1 MVASIF
7 PELSRMSLDPA
18 LITLAHDMADAAGTV
33 IRRYFRTPV
42 GVDTKSD
49 ESPVTIA
56 DRETEAAMRALLA
69 QRRPQDGILGE
80 EHGRERLDAEYLW
93 VIDPID
99 GTRAFITGMPLFGV
113 LIGLMHRGKPVL
125 GIIDQ
130 PILRER
136 WLGVAGQP
144 TTMNG
149 KTIKTRPC
157 PSLDKAFLYST
168 APDMFKGADAV
179 AYERVRSKVRQPRFG
194 GDCYAYG
201 LLTMGF
207 ADLVIEASLQPYDYC
222 AVIPVVEGA
231 GGVMSDWQGKALTI
245 ESDGRVVAAGD
256 RAAHEAALKALAG

>member
-1 MVASIF
+1 
-7 PELSRMSLDPA
+7 MSLDPA
-18 LITLAHDMADAAGTV
+18 LIALAHEMADAAGAV
-33 IRRYFRTPV
+33 IRRYFRTPG
-42 GVDTKSD
+42 GVDTKAD

-56 DRETEAAMRALLA
+56 DRETETAIRELLA
-69 QRRPQDGILGE
+69 RHRPQDGILGE

-99 GTRAFITGMPLFGV
+99 GTKAFITGMPVFGT
-113 LIGLMHRGKPVL
+113 LIGLLHRGKPVL
-125 GIIDQ
+125 GVIDQ

-136 WLGVAGQP
+136 WLGAAGAPTTLNGQP
-144 TTMNG
+144 
-149 KTIKTRPC
+149 IRTRSC

-179 AYERVRSKVRQPRFG
+179 AYDRVREKVRQPRFG

-201 LLTMGF
+201 LLTLGF

-231 GGVMSDWQGKALTI
+231 GGVMTDWQGKALTI

-256 RAAHEAALKALAG
+256 RAAHAAALQALAG

>member
-1 MVASIF
+1 
-7 PELSRMSLDPA
+7 MSLDPA
-18 LITLAHDMADAAGTV
+18 LIALANEMADAAGAV

-42 GVDTKSD
+42 GVDTKAD
-49 ESPVTIA
+49 DSPVTIA

-69 QRRPQDGILGE
+69 RRRPGDGILGE

-99 GTRAFITGMPLFGV
+99 GTKAFITGMPVFGT
-113 LIGLMHRGKPVL
+113 LIGLLHRGRAVL
-125 GIIDQ
+125 GVIDQ
-130 PILRER
+130 PILGER
-136 WLGVAGQP
+136 WLGAAGVP

-149 KTIKTRPC
+149 KAIRTRAC

-179 AYERVRSKVRQPRFG
+179 AYERVRGKVRQPRFG

-231 GGVMSDWQGKALTI
+231 GGVMTDWQGKALTI

-256 RAAHEAALKALAG
+256 PAAHAQALAALAG

>member
-1 MVASIF
+1 
-7 PELSRMSLDPA
+7 MSLDPA
-18 LITLAHDMADAAGTV
+18 LIALANDMAEAAGGV
-33 IRRYFRTPV
+33 IRHYFRTPV
-42 GVDTKSD
+42 GVDTKAD

-56 DRETEAAMRALLA
+56 DRETETAMRALIE

-80 EHGRERLDAEYLW
+80 EHGRQRLDAEYLW

-99 GTRAFITGMPLFGV
+99 GTKAFITGMPVFGT
-113 LIGLMHRGKPVL
+113 LIGLMHRGKPIL

-136 WLGVAGQP
+136 WLGVQGQG
-144 TTMNG
+144 TSFNG
-149 KTIKTRPC
+149 KAVRTRPC
-157 PSLDKAFLYST
+157 PSVDKAFLYST
-168 APDMFKGADAV
+168 APDMFKGDDAI

-231 GGVMSDWQGKALTI
+231 GGVMTDWQGKALTI
-245 ESDGRVVAAGD
+245 DSDGRVVAAGD
-256 RAAHEAALKALAG
+256 RAAHKAALQALAG

>member
-1 MVASIF
+1 
-7 PELSRMSLDPA
+7 MSLDPA
-18 LITLAHDMADAAGTV
+18 LIALANEMAEAAGAV

-42 GVDTKSD
+42 GVDTKAD
-49 ESPVTIA
+49 DSPVTIA
-56 DRETEAAMRALLA
+56 DRETEAAMRELLA
-69 QRRPQDGILGE
+69 RQRPQDGILGE

-99 GTRAFITGMPLFGV
+99 GTKAFITGMPVFGT
-113 LIGLMHRGKPVL
+113 LIGLLHRGRPVL
-125 GIIDQ
+125 GVIDQ
-130 PILRER
+130 PILGER
-136 WLGVAGQP
+136 WLGAAGAP

-149 KTIKTRPC
+149 RPIRTRAC

-179 AYERVRSKVRQPRFG
+179 AYERVRAKVRQPRFG

-201 LLTMGF
+201 LMTMGF

-231 GGVMSDWQGKALTI
+231 GGIMTDWQGKALTI

-256 RAAHEAALKALAG
+256 RAAHAAALAALAG

>member
-1 MVASIF
+1 
-7 PELSRMSLDPA
+7 MSFDPA
-18 LITLAHDMADAAGTV
+18 LIALAHEMADAAGAV

-42 GVDTKSD
+42 GVDTKAD

-56 DRETEAAMRALLA
+56 DRETETAMRELLA
-69 QRRPQDGILGE
+69 RQRPRDGILGE

-99 GTRAFITGMPLFGV
+99 GTKAFITGMPLFGT
-113 LIGLMHRGKPVL
+113 LIGLLHRGKPVL

-136 WLGVAGQP
+136 WLGLAGQP

-149 KTIKTRPC
+149 KPIRARPC

-168 APDMFKGADAV
+168 APDMFKGPDAV
-179 AYERVRSKVRQPRFG
+179 AYERIRGKVRQPRFG

-231 GGVMSDWQGKALTI
+231 GGVMTDWQGKALTI

-256 RAAHEAALKALAG
+256 RAAHAAALQALAG

>member
-1 MVASIF
+1 
-7 PELSRMSLDPA
+7 MSLDPA
-18 LITLAHDMADAAGTV
+18 LIALANDMAEAAGGV

-42 GVDTKSD
+42 GVDTKAD

-56 DRETEAAMRALLA
+56 DRETETAMRALIE

-80 EHGRERLDAEYLW
+80 EHGRQRLDAEYLW

-99 GTRAFITGMPLFGV
+99 GTKAFITGMPVFGT
-113 LIGLMHRGKPVL
+113 LIGLLHRGKPIL

-136 WLGVAGQP
+136 WLGIAGQT

-149 KTIKTRPC
+149 KPIATRPC

-168 APDMFKGADAV
+168 APDMFKGPDAI
-179 AYERVRSKVRQPRFG
+179 AYERVKNKVRQPRFG

-222 AVIPVVEGA
+222 AVIPVIEGA
-231 GGVMSDWQGKALTI
+231 GGVMTDWQGKALTI
-245 ESDGRVVAAGD
+245 DSDGRVVAAGD
-256 RAAHEAALKALAG
+256 RAAHKAALQALAG

>member
-1 MVASIF
+1 
-7 PELSRMSLDPA
+7 MSLDPA
-18 LITLAHDMADAAGTV
+18 LIALANEMADAAGAV

-42 GVDTKSD
+42 GVDVKAD
-49 ESPVTIA
+49 DSPVTIA
-56 DRETEAAMRALLA
+56 DRETEAAMRELLA
-69 QRRPQDGILGE
+69 RKRPQDGILGE

-99 GTRAFITGMPLFGV
+99 GTKAFITGMPVFGT
-113 LIGLMHRGKPVL
+113 LIGLLHRGRPVL
-125 GIIDQ
+125 GVIDQ
-130 PILRER
+130 PILGER
-136 WLGVAGQP
+136 WLGAAGAP

-149 KTIKTRPC
+149 KAIRTRAC

-179 AYERVRSKVRQPRFG
+179 AYERVRGKVRQPRFG

-231 GGVMSDWQGKALTI
+231 GGVMTDWQGKALTI

-256 RAAHEAALKALAG
+256 PAAHAQALAALAG

>member
-1 MVASIF
+1 
-7 PELSRMSLDPA
+7 MSLDPA
-18 LITLAHDMADAAGTV
+18 LIALANEMADAAGAV

-42 GVDTKSD
+42 GVDVKAD
-49 ESPVTIA
+49 DSPVTIA

-69 QRRPQDGILGE
+69 RTRPQDGILGE

-99 GTRAFITGMPLFGV
+99 GTKAFITGMPVFGT
-113 LIGLMHRGKPVL
+113 LIGLLHRGRPVL
-125 GIIDQ
+125 GVIDQ
-130 PILRER
+130 PILGER
-136 WLGVAGQP
+136 WLGAAGAP

-149 KTIKTRPC
+149 KAIRTRPC

-168 APDMFKGADAV
+168 APDMFRGADAV
-179 AYERVRSKVRQPRFG
+179 AYERVRGKVRQPRFG

-231 GGVMSDWQGKALTI
+231 GGVMTDWQGKALTI

-256 RAAHEAALKALAG
+256 RAAHAQALAALAG

>member
-1 MVASIF
+1 
-7 PELSRMSLDPA
+7 MSLDPA
-18 LITLAHDMADAAGTV
+18 LIALANDMADAAGSV

-42 GVDTKSD
+42 SVDTKAD

-56 DRETEAAMRALLA
+56 DRETETAMRALIDK
-69 QRRPQDGILGE
+69 RRPQDGILGE
-80 EHGRERLDAEYLW
+80 EHGRQRLDAEYLW

-99 GTRAFITGMPLFGV
+99 GTKAFITGMPVFGT
-113 LIGLMHRGKPVL
+113 LIGLLHRGKPVL

-136 WLGVAGQP
+136 WLGIAGQA
-144 TTMNG
+144 TTMNA
-149 KTIKTRPC
+149 KPIATRPC

-168 APDMFKGADAV
+168 APDMFKGDDAI
-179 AYERVRSKVRQPRFG
+179 AYERVKSKVRQPRFG

-231 GGVMSDWQGKALTI
+231 GGVITDWQGKTLTI
-245 ESDGRVVAAGD
+245 DSDGRVVAAGD
-256 RAAHEAALKALAG
+256 RAAHSAALQALAG